1 MPNYIISL
9 TDAEA
14 WARSWQSNPPKNLAK
29 AHLIPKA
36 VFEDLINT
44 TEVVSIRAYMGVDSG
59 GVQRLMFVG
68 VDGDDVDITDPVYC
82 GTQPCPPVCDTS
94 SPLYNP

>member
-1 MPNYIISL
+1 MPSYIISL

-14 WARSWQSNPPKNLAK
+14 WAHSWQSNPPKQLSK

-36 VFEDLINT
+36 VFEDLVNT
-44 TEVVSIRAYMGVDSG
+44 TEVVNIRAYMGVDDTG
-59 GVQRLMFVG
+59 TQRLMFVG
-68 VDGDDVDITDPVYC
+68 VDSNDKDITDPVYS
-82 GTQPCPPVCDTS
+82 GTMPCPNTCDIT